1 MFKAKKNFS
10 CNSIRK
16 LQGESIDEKEVKLIG
31 DFLNSLIADDI
42 IEEILQ
48 DPKPTRKKRNTK
60 KKVI

>member
-48 DPKPTRKKRNTK
+48 DPKSTRKKRNTK

>member
-16 LQGESIDEKEVKLIG
+16 LQGELIDEKESKLIG

-42 IEEILQ
+42 IEEIAI
-48 DPKPTRKKRNTK
+48 DPKPIRKKRATK